1 MIGLTP
7 VDSPSRAARVQMVVS
22 PGGVRAWLVEDYAVP
37 LVALE
42 FAVRGGASQGPVGK
56 AGAATMLSGLL
67 DEGAGP
73 YDAEAF
79 HLALEEKAIEL
90 SFSAERDYF
99 AGRLRTL
106 VRHAEAAF
114 DLLRLAVTEARL
126 DLEPIERV
134 RGQLSAGL
142 RREAEDP
149 DVLAHKAWRADAFP
163 GHPYGRPKRGS
174 LDSVAQITRDHLV
187 ELMRRAF
194 ARDELK
200 VAVVGAID
208 AAKVA
213 RMLDDVFG
221 GLPAT
226 GDRDAVPQVNVAG
239 LGSRRVVDLDVPQ
252 TTIAFGRTGIA
263 RKDPDHI
270 AAYVV
275 NHILGGG
282 VFSARLFKEVREKR
296 GLAYSVYSSLSTYD
310 HAACFLGG
318 TSTKNERALES
329 LQIIE
334 SEIDSL
340 LREGPTEDELD
351 KAQKYLIGSYDLRF
365 DTSTK
370 IAGQLA
376 HLQVEGFDVSYLDE
390 RNKEIAAVTLD
401 DARRVGKRL
410 FGDGKLAVAMAGRPV
425 GV

>member
-42 FAVRGGASQGPVGK
+42 FAVRGGASQDPVGK

-126 DLEPIERV
+126 DAEPIERV

>member
-42 FAVRGGASQGPVGK
+42 FAVRGGASQDPVGK

-90 SFSAERDYF
+90 GFSAERDYF

-174 LDSVAQITRDHLV
+174 LDSVAQITRGHLV

-226 GDRDAVPQVNVAG
+226 GDRDPVPQVNVAG

-263 RKDPDHI
+263 RKDPDHV